1 MRSKSMM
8 VSEPMGERV
17 SSKELPAWEALLTEA
32 MCDSQICT
40 AGELLADD
48 FLHELVRF
56 VVETR
61 R

>member
-1 MRSKSMM
+1 MM